1 MPIKLEDHIIY
12 VDSHKMDMVP
22 LSIAIKAVKEANTPE
37 VEKYAEEFEKAMAE
51 LRNSINDIKLDD

>member
-1 MPIKLEDHIIY
+1 MIDLTKHKIY
-12 VDSHKMDMVP
+12 VDSHKMEMVP
-22 LSIAIKAVKEANTPE
+22 LSIAIKAVKEASTPE

>member
-1 MPIKLEDHIIY
+1 MIDLTKHKIY
-12 VDSHKMDMVP
+12 VESHKMDMVP

-51 LRNSINDIKLDD
+51 LRNSINNIKLDD